1 MESPFLQALAQARPD
16 PGGGAAAAH
25 GAALGLALL
34 EKVVKLEQNR
44 PGAGNRAE
52 GPWDDLLRRVR
63 QVAAALGRLQKEDV
77 QAYFNFTQ
85 ARSSGDPEKLSE
97 ALEEA
102 LGCPL
107 RIMQQAQEG
116 LALIFQVGPRCKM
129 YLLSDLLVAC
139 ELLGAAFRGAHHIA
153 RANLLL
159 IQQSSRRAVWSVDLA
174 HTLKAAEAVLE
185 QVCAELSDRQLCP

>member
-1 MESPFLQALAQARPD
+1 MDSAFLEALAQARPD

-34 EKVVKLEQNR
+34 KKVVKLEQQR
-44 PGAGNRAE
+44 QESGHRADFL
-52 GPWDDLLRRVR
+52 WDDLLSRSR
-63 QVAAALGRLQKEDV
+63 QVATVIGRLQNEDV
-77 QAYFNFTQ
+77 QAYSNLTQ
-85 ARSSGDPEKLSE
+85 ARNSGDAKKMAA

-116 LALIFQVGPRCKM
+116 LALISQAGARCKM
-129 YLLSDLLVAC
+129 HLLSDLLVGC

-153 RANLLL
+153 HDNLLRMSA
-159 IQQSSRRAVWSVDLA
+159 SSRRAIWAENLT
-174 HTLKAAEAVLE
+174 HTLMAAEAMLQ
-185 QVCAELSDRQLCP
+185 QVCAELLERNSCR

>member
-1 MESPFLQALAQARPD
+1 MDSAFLEALAQTRPD

-34 EKVVKLEQNR
+34 KKVVKLEQQR
-44 PGAGNRAE
+44 QESGRGAHF
-52 GPWDDLLRRVR
+52 PWDDLLKRAR
-63 QVAAALGRLQKEDV
+63 QVATAVGRLQKEDV
-77 QAYFNFTQ
+77 QAYFNLTQ
-85 ARSSGDPEKLSE
+85 ARNSGGSEKLAA

-116 LALIFQVGPRCKM
+116 LALISQAGARCRM
-129 YLLSDLLVAC
+129 HLLSDLLVGC

-153 RANLLL
+153 HDNLLRMRS
-159 IQQSSRRAVWSVDLA
+159 SSRRAVWAENLT
-174 HTLKAAEAVLE
+174 HTLTAAEAMLQ
-185 QVCAELSDRQLCP
+185 QVCAELLERNSCR

>member
-1 MESPFLQALAQARPD
+1 MDSAFLEALAQARPD

-34 EKVVKLEQNR
+34 KKVVKLEQQR
-44 PGAGNRAE
+44 QESGKQGHF
-52 GPWDDLLRRVR
+52 PWGDLLGRSR
-63 QVAAALGRLQKEDV
+63 QVATAIGRLQNEDV
-77 QAYFNFTQ
+77 QAYSNLTQ
-85 ARSSGDPEKLSE
+85 ARNSGDSKKLAA

-116 LALIFQVGPRCKM
+116 LALISQAGARCEM
-129 YLLSDLLVAC
+129 HLLADLLVGC

-153 RANLLL
+153 HDNLLRMNA
-159 IQQSSRRAVWSVDLA
+159 SSRRAVWAENLT
-174 HTLKAAEAVLE
+174 HTLMAAEAMLQ
-185 QVCAELSDRQLCP
+185 QVCAELLERNSCR